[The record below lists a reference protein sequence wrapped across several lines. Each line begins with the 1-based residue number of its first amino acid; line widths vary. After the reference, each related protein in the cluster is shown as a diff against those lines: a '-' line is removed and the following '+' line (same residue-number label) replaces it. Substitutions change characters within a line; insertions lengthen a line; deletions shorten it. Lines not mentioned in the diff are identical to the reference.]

1 MPLTYTENFEDTE
14 DLDEKWSVINT
25 GTTHPWIIYDEV
37 SGASGDHAL
46 MLPNRSLS
54 AGDVSEI
61 WSQPIDLSDTTAEI
75 TMTFKYAYAR
85 RNPGNNERLM
95 LWVSGNCGES
105 WSLKGIWNND
115 FETVSYTNSYWI
127 PSSPSHW
134 ETVTIDNISM
144 NHLVSNFRY
153 KFQFDS
159 DGGNNI
165 FIDDININGIST
177 VNVIELQNSG
187 SITVFPNPAQGYLN
201 LNINGRQ
208 SYTFQMQLLNT
219 VGQTVWAESNLKFG
233 GGTES
238 YIIETSDFGAGV
250 YLLLV
255 ETESG
260 EKSVQRVLLIR

>member
-1 MPLTYTENFEDTE
+1 RSWTFEGGTPGTASGQEVIVYYHDAGTFDVTLEVENSGGESIIETFENTVKVWPGVGVPLTYTENFEDTE

-85 RNPGNNERLM
+85 RNLGNNERLM

-134 ETVTIDNISM
+134 ETVTI
-144 NHLVSNFRY
+144 
-153 KFQFDS
+153 
-159 DGGNNI
+159 
-165 FIDDININGIST
+165 
-177 VNVIELQNSG
+177 
-187 SITVFPNPAQGYLN
+187 
-201 LNINGRQ
+201 
-208 SYTFQMQLLNT
+208 
-219 VGQTVWAESNLKFG
+219 
-233 GGTES
+233 
-238 YIIETSDFGAGV
+238 
-250 YLLLV
+250 
-255 ETESG
+255 
-260 EKSVQRVLLIR
+260 